1 MKNYFRLIFTTLML
15 SLLLQSTV
23 TFANTQNFKDVPSRH
38 WALRFID
45 SLKATEIVTG
55 YPDGTFRPSA
65 NVKANEYIA
74 MTVKALGYSLPAN
87 PNDWAKPYIDKA
99 LELHLI
105 APEQFK
111 NYNDFITRQSMVSIT
126 MNAISLNEE
135 RPSTEFDQFVAND
148 IKDFI
153 EICDRAKQNVLDAYK
168 MGVVT
173 GYTDKTFRGWNFT
186 NRAEATTLISKII
199 NPSLRDNPKLDYK
212 ATVKHWYWVKKDGT
226 RVFAETNIYKN
237 GVFQLVDE
245 DFYMPVYKGI
255 NVTELFEIGKYLN
268 KLTLETGNEP
278 FYLFSLGQDGFGV
291 LGFKNKNDYI
301 DIFKNNILF
310 HDQTVMIP
318 TDVELIVGAA
328 AYLYADYSYSISLDK
343 VNYDKYRSFIEKMI
357 QFSFKADATKVI
369 EKINNAIP
377 VNDIELIKFG
387 IGGRN
392 VKISNTGDRIKIEYS
407 VKYK

>member
-1 MKNYFRLIFTTLML
+1 MKKILLITLAAVLILGANL
-15 SLLLQSTV
+15 S
-23 TFANTQNFKDVPSRH
+23 FANTQNFKDVPSSH

-74 MTVKALGYSLPAN
+74 MTVKALGYSLSAN

-212 ATVKHWYWVKKDGT
+212 ATLNSWYWVKKDGT

-237 GVFQLVDE
+237 GVFQLVEE

-255 NVTELFEIGKYLN
+255 NLPEMYELGKYLN
-268 KLTLETGNEP
+268 NLLVEAGDSP
-278 FYLFSLGQDGFGV
+278 FYIFDKGLDNDGFAIYS
-291 LGFKNKNDYI
+291 FKSKEDYTQ
-301 DIFKNNILF
+301 IFKNNILF
-310 HDQTVMIP
+310 ADQSVEVP
-318 TDVELIVGAA
+318 RQSELILGANA
-328 AYLYADYSYSISLDK
+328 NWYADYSYAISLDK
-343 VNYDKYRSFIEKMI
+343 KNYEKYRDFIESMI
-357 QFSFKADATKVI
+357 RFSFKSYGTEVINKVNI
-369 EKINNAIP
+369 ALDTNK
-377 VNDIELIKFG
+377 VELFKFG
-387 IGGRN
+387 IDGRN
-392 VKISNTGDRIKIEYS
+392 VKISNTSDYIKIEYS

>member
-1 MKNYFRLIFTTLML
+1 MKKILLITLAAVLILGANL
-15 SLLLQSTV
+15 S
-23 TFANTQNFKDVPSRH
+23 FANTQNFKDVPSSH

-199 NPSLRDNPKLDYK
+199 NSSLRDNPKLDYK
-212 ATVKHWYWVKKDGT
+212 ATLNNWYWVKNDGT
-226 RVFAETNIYKN
+226 RVYAETNIHKN
-237 GVFQLVDE
+237 GVFQLVEVDY
-245 DFYMPVYKGI
+245 YMPVYKGI
-255 NVTELFEIGKYLN
+255 NVSEMYELGKYLSE
-268 KLTLETGNEP
+268 LSVGSGDSP
-278 FYLFSLGQDGFGV
+278 FNVFESGEGGFSIYSYKDKEYYLS
-291 LGFKNKNDYI
+291 
-301 DIFKNNILF
+301 IFKENILF
-310 HDQTVMIP
+310 ADQVTQLPGKVDMI
-318 TDVELIVGAA
+318 IGAA
-328 AYLYADYSYSISLDK
+328 AYRYADYSYMISLNK
-343 VNYDKYRSFIEKMI
+343 EHYEKYQNLIEKMI
-357 QFSFKADATKVI
+357 QFSFGNDSVKILEIVNKAVGG
-369 EKINNAIP
+369 NN
-377 VNDIELIKFG
+377 NELIKFG
-387 IGGRN
+387 LSGRN
-392 VKISNTGDRIKIEYS
+392 VKISNTSNHIKIEYS

>member
-1 MKNYFRLIFTTLML
+1 MKKILLITLAAVLILGANL
-15 SLLLQSTV
+15 S
-23 TFANTQNFKDVPSRH
+23 FANTQNFKDVPSSH

-45 SLKATEIVTG
+45 SLKSTEIVTG

-212 ATVKHWYWVKKDGT
+212 ATVKHWYWINKNGE
-226 RVFAETNIYKN
+226 RVLAETNIFKN

-255 NVTELFEIGKYLN
+255 NVTEIYEMGKYLSILSVEAGDSPFN
-268 KLTLETGNEP
+268 K
-278 FYLFSLGQDGFGV
+278 FSIGKDGFGI
-291 LGFKNKNDYI
+291 LSFKDKSEYLT
-301 DIFKNNILF
+301 IFKNYILSA
-310 HDQTVMIP
+310 DQTVQVP
-318 TDVELIVGAA
+318 AKVEMVISAA
-328 AYLYADYSYSISLDK
+328 AFNYADYSYMISLNK
-343 VNYDKYRSFIEKMI
+343 EHYEKYQNLIEKMI
-357 QFSFKADATKVI
+357 QFSFGNDSSVMIA
-369 EKINNAIP
+369 KIN
-377 VNDIELIKFG
+377 ELVLEREHNFIKFG

-392 VKISNTGDRIKIEYS
+392 VKFSTTPDHIKIEYS